1 MSPHLH
7 ISRFLLSLVLL
18 VPCAGIA
25 DESDIEGVWLSGDG
39 DGWIEMRLE
48 GATLSGFIAGSPN
61 TIEGAPPRLDVENPD
76 PELRTRKLDGLRL
89 LRDFR
94 YDGDRRWTDGSIYD
108 PNSGKTYKGTIS
120 IIDRDT
126 LKLRGYV
133 GISLFGRSDI
143 WTRVKP

>member
-7 ISRFLLSLVLL
+7 TTRFLFTFLLL
-18 VPCAGIA
+18 VACAGIA
-25 DESDIEGVWLSGDG
+25 DESDIEGTWLTEDA
-39 DGWIEMRLE
+39 DGWVELSLE
-48 GATLSGFIAGSPN
+48 GTTLSGLIAGSPN
-61 TIEGAPPRLDVENPD
+61 TIQGTPPRLDVENPD
-76 PELRTRKLDGLRL
+76 PELRTRQLDGLKF

-94 YDGDRRWTDGSIYD
+94 YDGNGRWTDGSIYD

-126 LKLRGYV
+126 LKLRGYI
-133 GISLFGRSDI
+133 GISLFGRSET